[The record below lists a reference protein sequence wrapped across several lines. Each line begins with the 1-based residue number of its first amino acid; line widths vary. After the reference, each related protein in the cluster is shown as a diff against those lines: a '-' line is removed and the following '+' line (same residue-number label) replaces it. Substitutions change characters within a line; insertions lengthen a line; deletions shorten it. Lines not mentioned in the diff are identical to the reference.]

1 MHSWIPK
8 VQADSQF
15 LNRTSTQMYHGAH
28 PWYRQWAG
36 HILLSVQPKNTALND
51 DRNKQNISFECGRY
65 FCQTGVIYATLFL
78 YFGMNT
84 EPLSAFSCSTVI

>member
-1 MHSWIPK
+1 M
-8 VQADSQF
+8 VQTVGWSHPALSAAECSQ
-15 LNRTSTQMYHGAH
+15 
-28 PWYRQWAG
+28 
-36 HILLSVQPKNTALND
+36 KNTALND